1 MDVLDK
7 FFKKFSYKFP
17 KGYPDPNNIQDM
29 IMLEGMLKSLL
40 GENFNPLKFFDLQK
54 YGGPRLKILD
64 KKIQTGEPFDMTS
77 GEKLSLTYTKPEYEE
92 LFKNADASAIK
103 KIGGSKIN
111 SILFFKDKN
120 NKEYAIKDLL
130 KNTDFGGRGAGSGT
144 KAEDI
149 ALLDISNQL
158 KEIGPVNVVL
168 SKGGQLYKGIDGA
181 TTFAGTPKA
190 DFSLDAGDQE
200 LIFIS
205 HKDGSTAKD
214 FQQYSGFKG
223 LTQYSEIQSFV
234 KDVRELTGGQL
245 QKGVS
250 FRRKISTSSDGDEIK
265 RKAVYGINFG
275 SNKFDTNNCQILL
288 QGPLKLDALDDGTY
302 LLGATHKTITPVIPS
317 GDYEPYLYVTFR
329 SDRNNEG
336 IKDARFGIYPE
347 AYKRSAKEI

>member
-17 KGYPDPNNIQDM
+17 KGYPDINDEQDM
-29 IMLEGMLKSLL
+29 LMLEGMLKSLL

-64 KKIQTGEPFDMTS
+64 KKIQTGELFDMTS

-130 KNTDFGGRGAGSGT
+130 KSTDFGGRGAGSGT

-158 KEIGPVNVVL
+158 KEIGPATVVL
-168 SKGGQLYKGIDGA
+168 TKGGKSYKGIDGA
-181 TTFAGTPKA
+181 TTFRGTPKA

-205 HKDGSTAKD
+205 HKDGKGPKD
-214 FQQYSGFKG
+214 FQQYGGLKG
-223 LTQYSEIQSFV
+223 LIQYEEVKSFV
-234 KDVRELTGGQL
+234 EDVRKLTKGQL
-245 QKGVS
+245 QRGQS
-250 FRRKISTSSDGDEIK
+250 FRRKISNEEIK
-265 RKAVYGINFG
+265 HKSVYGLDFG
-275 SNKFDTNNCQILL
+275 GDPGINNCQVLL
-288 QGPLKLDALDDGTY
+288 QGPLKLDSLEDGTY
-302 LLGATHKTITPVIPS
+302 LLGATHKIITPTLPS
-317 GDYEPYLYVTFR
+317 GEYEPYLYVTFR

-347 AYKRSAKEI
+347 AYKRAVEEI